1 MRFSEQLFA
10 LRRAKGLSQEE
21 LAEQVGVSRQAFS
34 KWENGEAA
42 PDLQKLLTL
51 SEALEVSLD
60 HLCGKESSYGEN
72 SAATKESHERRYSPW
87 RTVGLLVLGVLAVL
101 GLIQMFQIIAAPEVK
116 ALPTE
121 VEISGVYFSSADGE
135 TLHYSLIPSVSS
147 GDYTYCLLLAPEAS
161 GEGTP
166 SIWELELTEGRVSG
180 EIPVSLNAFPYWTVA
195 LQISNGQEILS
206 VPVATNL
213 CYDDRTVSWVHGE

>member
-1 MRFSEQLFA
+1 MSFSGQLLA

-21 LAEQVGVSRQAFS
+21 LAEQVGVSRQAVS
-34 KWENGEAA
+34 KWENGEAV

-72 SAATKESHERRYSPW
+72 NAAAKESHERRYSPW

-101 GLIQMFQIIAAPEVK
+101 GLIQMFQIIAAPKVK

-135 TLHYSLIPSVSS
+135 TLHYSFIPSVSS
-147 GDYTYCLLLAPEAS
+147 NDYTYSLLLAPEAS
-161 GEGTP
+161 GEVAP

-180 EIPVSLNAFPYWTVA
+180 EIPVSLNTSPYWTVA
-195 LQISNGQEILS
+195 LRISNGQDILS

-213 CYDDRTVSWVHGE
+213 CYDDRTVSWIHGE